1 MNNELQKQVFNK
13 EKKEGIFMIYCKNCG
28 TQMDDNATECPICG
42 EKNELKKEV
51 KPNIPQPPKPKEKST
66 EHMSDTEMWSWL
78 KKSSKRQV
86 FYSTSQTAQLT
97 EEEYFGKLTIKMD
110 ENGVPAK
117 IEKKEVQWDRSNVT
131 KSDYFIKPV
140 TNAINPISCLVLFN
154 HVGNFTFVEEKTFVT
169 PPDLPTV
176 PMRPLPFDEN
186 SRGGHSMM
194 VFGIIGALIGLLFL
208 GINPTIGLL
217 LLVGGLG
224 LLFYGYLLK
233 QKIDEIV
240 SHNKRCMEQE
250 EAWRK
255 AWSDWQ
261 DSIFVHS
268 FQEDVN
274 GQLSR
279 IFDAVFECIKQVN
292 GEIFNIKQIAEKEE
306 ESNANELE
314 QLIERRKNDYK

>member
-1 MNNELQKQVFNK
+1 MLTQRQELILQAIVRQFTVTGQPVGSKLLAEVLPFKVSSATIRNEMVVLEHEGLV
-13 EKKEGIFMIYCKNCG
+13 KKEHSSSGRVPSKQGYRYYVDHLLDPAIISATDSAMIHNSLG
-28 TQMDDNATECPICG
+28 TE
-42 EKNELKKEV
+42 
-51 KPNIPQPPKPKEKST
+51 
-66 EHMSDTEMWSWL
+66 
-78 KKSSKRQV
+78 
-86 FYSTSQTAQLT
+86 F
-97 EEEYFGKLTIKMD
+97 
-110 ENGVPAK
+110 
-117 IEKKEVQWDRSNVT
+117 
-131 KSDYFIKPV
+131 
-140 TNAINPISCLVLFN
+140 
-154 HVGNFTFVEEKTFVT
+154 
-169 PPDLPTV
+169 
-176 PMRPLPFDEN
+176 
-186 SRGGHSMM
+186 
-194 VFGIIGALIGLLFL
+194 
-208 GINPTIGLL
+208 
-217 LLVGGLG
+217 
-224 LLFYGYLLK
+224 